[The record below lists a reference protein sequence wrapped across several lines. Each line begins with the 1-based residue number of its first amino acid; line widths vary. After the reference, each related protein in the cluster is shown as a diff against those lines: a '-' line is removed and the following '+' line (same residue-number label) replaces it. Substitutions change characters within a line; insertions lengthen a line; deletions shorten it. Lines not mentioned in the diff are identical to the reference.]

1 MPKPAF
7 QIGKLSSRREAPG
20 PEPLTGSK
28 PPTWPSKPSLPFES
42 IVFPVCPWYSK
53 SDADQQHGSTQEFV
67 RNANPPARTALA
79 LSPSPQMAFPA
90 TNSVP
95 SPGFPGP
102 VHPWA
107 SSYLPDASYSVSSHR
122 PPPRVLVSAQCPS
135 LDSLFPGSL
144 SQCMIQPPSF
154 YAHKSR
160 CANLP
165 FRILPLLSM
174 NAYVQLPPPTP
185 LPDLPHRNPM
195 KFKTALALS
204 LK

>member
-7 QIGKLSSRREAPG
+7 QKGKLSSRREAPG

-42 IVFPVCPWYSK
+42 NVFPVCPWYSK

-79 LSPSPQMAFPA
+79 VSFTSDGLSSHKLCPFSRL
-90 TNSVP
+90 S
-95 SPGFPGP
+95 GP
-102 VHPWA
+102 CPPWA

-122 PPPRVLVSAQCPS
+122 PPPRVLVSAQCSS

-165 FRILPLLSM
+165 FRILLLLSM
-174 NAYVQLPPPTP
+174 NAYVQFPPPTP